1 MVHNV
6 VMRLWLCGF
15 LLLVLSA
22 CAGADSDAQGAAQS
36 TTTEDTA
43 DSTLSTS
50 APETDGLTEVSP
62 QGEFDELFADLA
74 VVDLSL
80 TRDDVICDAFE
91 LGEDAVTEIV
101 VGHYVVDGNLGA
113 VCFGEEDPTTIEAFE
128 ELAVIVP
135 SLQLTDLVLF
145 AGFQSIG
152 DEDEV
157 TLAYVTTMSQD
168 DTQFVLAVG
177 IDSFNEDLNI
187 ARLTNAHEL
196 AHVIT
201 QTEFE
206 LDRSVFED
214 ECETYYNGL
223 GCFEE
228 DSLLWS
234 WMTEFW
240 DPTVLATINGAAEV
254 FVADGDQRCSIDDSY
269 FGAYAAS
276 NPEEDFAEAFSAYV
290 YGLDPDT
297 PGQAA
302 KLDWLASQPGLAEF
316 RARADA
322 AALTPLDNSFETCG

>member
-1 MVHNV
+1 MVK
-6 VMRLWLCGF
+6 LYF
-15 LLLVLSA
+15 IAAILLVALAA
-22 CAGADSDAQGAAQS
+22 CSGSDTESIGADQTPPLGGEESN
-36 TTTEDTA
+36 DTPL
-43 DSTLSTS
+43 DGES
-50 APETDGLTEVSP
+50 AEGSAVDEPVP
-62 QGEFDELFADLA
+62 QEEGFDEVFAELA

-80 TRDDVICDAFE
+80 TRDDVVCDAFE
-91 LGEDAVTEIV
+91 LGEDDITEIV

-113 VCFGEEDPTTIEAFE
+113 VCFGEQDPAIIEAFE
-128 ELAVIVP
+128 ELATIAP
-135 SLQLTDLVLF
+135 PLQLNDLVLF
-145 AGFQSIG
+145 GGFQSIG
-152 DEDEV
+152 ANDEE
-157 TLAYVTTMSQD
+157 TLAYVTTMSED

-177 IDSFNEDLNI
+177 IDSYNYDLDI

-206 LDRSVFED
+206 LDRSIFQD

-223 GCFEE
+223 GCFGE
-228 DSLLWS
+228 DSLLWA

-240 DPTVLATINGAAEV
+240 DPTVLATINGAAEA
-254 FVADGDQRCSIDDSY
+254 FIADGDQRCSIDDSY

-290 YGLDPDT
+290 YGLEAAT

-302 KLDWLASQPGLAEF
+302 KLDWLDAQPGLAEF

-322 AALTPLDNSFETCG
+322 AALTPLGNSFDVCG